1 MNDLMPEVSAWYQ
14 DVVSGSLFEVV
25 ALDEQSGTIEYQL
38 VDGAVGEYEIAAWKD
53 LYLVAAEAPEDW
65 RSPFE
70 LNNEDQVYNDQT
82 LVPENFSGVLSELEP
97 DPSDFG
103 DDYQIL

>member
-1 MNDLMPEVSAWYQ
+1 MRKTV
-14 DVVSGSLFEVV
+14 
-25 ALDEQSGTIEYQL
+25 
-38 VDGAVGEYEIAAWKD
+38 WKD
-53 LYLVAAEAPEDW
+53 LYLAAVEAPEDW

-82 LVPENFSGVLSELEP
+82 LVPENFFLGVLTELEP